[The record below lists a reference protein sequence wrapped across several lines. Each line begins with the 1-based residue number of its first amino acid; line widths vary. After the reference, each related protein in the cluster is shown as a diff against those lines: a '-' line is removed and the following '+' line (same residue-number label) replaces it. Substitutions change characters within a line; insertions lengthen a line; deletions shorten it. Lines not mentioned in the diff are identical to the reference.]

1 MRFIPKEKYS
11 IINELSKKGDEKAK
25 DFLSR
30 FMEMEDDEANNYL
43 SSLQIDDNEIKNG
56 YDFLIKDENE
66 AIDGY
71 DKQIKLVQNSDIDE
85 RKKIVIINTLQ
96 HIKEEELE
104 HIEELKKL
112 KGE

>member
-1 MRFIPKEKYS
+1 M
-11 IINELSKKGDEKAK
+11 
-25 DFLSR
+25 
-30 FMEMEDDEANNYL
+30 
-43 SSLQIDDNEIKNG
+43 
-56 YDFLIKDENE
+56 IKDENE

-71 DKQIKLVQNSDIDE
+71 DKQIKLVQNSNLDE
-85 RKKIVIINTLQ
+85 NKKIIIINTLQ